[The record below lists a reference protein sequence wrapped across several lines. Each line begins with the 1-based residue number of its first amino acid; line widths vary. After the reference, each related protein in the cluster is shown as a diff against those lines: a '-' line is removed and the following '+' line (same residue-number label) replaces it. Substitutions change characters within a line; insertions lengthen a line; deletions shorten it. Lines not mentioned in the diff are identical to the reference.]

1 MQSGIPFDGK
11 TLVTTLVVILIS
23 IRGSLS
29 QCPQNEEVDLTGSD
43 ITDISRN
50 LSKTLDYLLI
60 FRTNINVL
68 NLTVGIDYPV
78 MCRLDVRESPVT
90 TLITPTPPQT
100 TALTYFHLVNS
111 GTFPSPPDL
120 GSVLSE
126 QLEFL
131 SFDNIGINTV
141 PENYFQNYSKLISLV
156 LNDNPITYLNAGSL
170 AAIEHLKM
178 LYLDRTNINPVPQLH
193 LWLPNLSRLHIQ
205 SVGMAILPGS
215 LIENL
220 PQLKSL
226 DLRNNQLS
234 TVPAKEYFINLQNMK
249 DVFL

>member
-1 MQSGIPFDGK
+1 MMQSGIPFDGK
-11 TLVTTLVVILIS
+11 TLVTMLVVILIS

-90 TLITPTPPQT
+90 TR
-100 TALTYFHLVNS
+100 
-111 GTFPSPPDL
+111 
-120 GSVLSE
+120 
-126 QLEFL
+126 
-131 SFDNIGINTV
+131 INTV

-156 LNDNPITYLNAGSL
+156 LNDNPITHLNAGSL
-170 AAIEHLKM
+170 AGIEHLKM

-226 DLRNNQLS
+226 DLRSNQLS

-249 DVFL
+249 DVFLEGNPLHCDSRLAWIKVNIKKCADRE

>member
-1 MQSGIPFDGK
+1 
-11 TLVTTLVVILIS
+11 
-23 IRGSLS
+23 
-29 QCPQNEEVDLTGSD
+29 
-43 ITDISRN
+43 
-50 LSKTLDYLLI
+50 
-60 FRTNINVL
+60 
-68 NLTVGIDYPV
+68 
-78 MCRLDVRESPVT
+78 MCQLDVRESPVT

-100 TALTYFHLVNS
+100 TVLTYFRLVNS
-111 GTFPSPPDL
+111 GTFLSPPDL

-141 PENYFQNYSKLISLV
+141 PENYFQNYSNLISLV
-156 LNDNPITYLNAGSL
+156 LKDNPITHLNAGSL
-170 AAIEHLKM
+170 AGIEHLKM

-226 DLRNNQLS
+226 DLRSNQLS
-234 TVPAKEYFINLQNMK
+234 TVPAKKYFVNLQNMK
-249 DVFL
+249 DVFLEGNPLHCDSRLAWIKVNIKKCADRE